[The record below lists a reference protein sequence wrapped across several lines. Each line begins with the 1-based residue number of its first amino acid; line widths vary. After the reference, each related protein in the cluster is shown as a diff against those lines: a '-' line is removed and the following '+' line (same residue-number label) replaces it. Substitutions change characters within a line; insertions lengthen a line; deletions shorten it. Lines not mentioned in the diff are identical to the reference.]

1 MNETEIDRLP
11 ELDDVNRATL
21 EDYLDYLDGQAL
33 KPSSIGGKTWLIY
46 SLLKFTEFKDLRTTT
61 RGDIKAFHRHRK
73 KTCSPHTVANDIV
86 DLRVFFKWLLPDQ
99 AEEMFLDIKVK
110 RPKPEMADGEVIR
123 PEDVRRLLTA
133 CDTQRDRAL
142 IAVLWETG
150 ARLSEIANLDI
161 RHIEFDRYGAKA
173 LVNGK
178 TGQRPIRLID
188 ATPDLQQWINMHPAR
203 NKPNAPLFVNLRKSG
218 GLERLKQRS
227 IQGRLKTIAKRA
239 GVTKRIH
246 PHGFR
251 HGRCTDCATVYT
263 EPQMRQ
269 KFGWSSDSSMPAVY
283 VHLSARDVEKTDL
296 MRAGLLEEEEDH
308 TSATSRIRCPRCT
321 TFNAP
326 DAKFC
331 KACSLVLDRET
342 ADTVDLMQTSIAD
355 HPDALQRLVD
365 ERIRA
370 MMSEQKR
377 ATL

>member
-1 MNETEIDRLP
+1 MDETEIDRLP
-11 ELDDVNRATL
+11 ELDDTNRETL
-21 EDYLDYLDGQAL
+21 EDYLDFLDGQAL
-33 KPSSIGGKTWLIY
+33 KPSTVGGKTWRIY
-46 SLLKFTEFKDLRTTT
+46 NLLRFTGFKDLKTTT
-61 RGDIKAFHRHRK
+61 KADIKSFHRHRK
-73 KTCSPHTVANDIV
+73 KTCSLHTVANDII

-99 AEEMFLDIKVK
+99 MEEMFADIKVK
-110 RPKPEMADGEVIR
+110 RPKPEMPDGEVIR
-123 PEDVRRLLTA
+123 AEDVRRLLAA

-142 IAVLWETG
+142 IAILWETG
-150 ARLSEIANLDI
+150 ARLSEISNLDL

-173 LVNGK
+173 LVSGK

-203 NKPNAPLFVNLRKSG
+203 NRPDAPLFINLRKAG
-218 GLERLKQRS
+218 GMERLKKRS
-227 IQGRLKTIAKRA
+227 IQSRLKTIAKRA
-239 GVTKRIH
+239 GVAKRIH

-296 MRAGLLEEEEDH
+296 MRAGLLDEEEDYQSP
-308 TSATSRIRCPRCT
+308 TAPIRCPRCT

-331 KACSLVLDRET
+331 KGCSMLLDMKV
-342 ADTVDLMQTSIAD
+342 ADEIDAMQAD
-355 HPDALQRLVD
+355 IGANPAALQRLID

-370 MMSEQKR
+370 ANSEKSVES
-377 ATL
+377 